1 MTEPA
6 GEGTTGVEPAGVG
19 LTAGA
24 MLKAAREKQGR
35 HIAALAAAIKVSPR
49 KLEALEADRWAE
61 LPDATFI
68 RALALTVCRTLKV
81 DPLPVLERLPPA
93 NTGLFLPG
101 RSVADTP
108 FRDRPGR
115 VEPGLSGFAFKPLIW
130 AAAVLVVAALSV
142 LFWPQHWWPVPDA
155 GERPA
160 ALVPSTAAPVADLA
174 DASASAPASGSAPVA
189 APAASQ
195 PSAQPVSGSSAA
207 PTPTAAAVAETV
219 FSAPAAGVAGADLG
233 TTGLLSLRT
242 AEASWLEVRDG
253 RGQIL
258 LSRTVFPGET
268 VGLDGALP
276 LRLTVGNV
284 AATQLVF
291 RGRPVDLA
299 SRARDNVAR
308 FDLQ

>member
-1 MTEPA
+1 
-6 GEGTTGVEPAGVG
+6 
-19 LTAGA
+19 

-81 DPLPVLERLPPA
+81 DPVPVLERLPPA
-93 NTGLFLPG
+93 NTGLRLAG
-101 RSVADTP
+101 RNVADTP

-115 VEPGLSGFAFKPLIW
+115 VEPGLSGLAFKPLIW
-130 AAAVLVVAALSV
+130 AAAVLLVAALSV
-142 LFWPQHWWPVPDA
+142 LVWPRHWWPSPDA
-155 GERPA
+155 GGSPA
-160 ALVPSTAAPVADLA
+160 ALVPSTAASAAELA
-174 DASASAPASGSAPVA
+174 DAPASASSPAPSPVA
-189 APAASQ
+189 APGASQ
-195 PSAQPVSGSSAA
+195 PSAKTVSVSPVAA
-207 PTPTAAAVAETV
+207 PTPTAAALAETV
-219 FSAPAAGVAGADLG
+219 FSAPAAGVSGADLG
-233 TTGLLSLRT
+233 SAGLLSLRT
-242 AEASWLEVRDG
+242 VEASWLEVRDG

-258 LSRTVFPGET
+258 LSRTVSPGET